1 MEVGIRDL
9 KNNLSR
15 HLNAVK
21 DGETITVT
29 DHGKPFARIE
39 RIKKISKFDQL
50 VAEGRITPASQ
61 PKRRSREPAD
71 FGGSILDLIDEQRG

>member
-1 MEVGIRDL
+1 VEVGIRDL

-21 DGETITVT
+21 KGETITVT
-29 DHGKPFARIE
+29 DHGQPFARIE
-39 RIKKISKFDQL
+39 RINKVSKFDQL

-61 PKRRSREPAD
+61 PKGRLREPVKT
-71 FGGSILDLIDEQRG
+71 GGSVLDFIDEQRR